1 MDDFLLV
8 NANWWDGS
16 PQRKYNAFR
25 MDQDGSGW
33 GVKRVAPFG
42 YVSKRGNTGIP
53 HVDQPAAVLPK
64 CPHNT
69 AHGYGSTRA
78 IDPSK
83 NGCKVGQLSVDV
95 PCNDR
100 PMVTVMKDTGW
111 TSARPVDSPAEM
123 VMTSDPALWVKF
135 MKYCW
140 LWHVM
145 AYFKLPQVSEFII
158 GYDISGT
165 FGKSSGLLLTISK
178 WVKDVNALQKRSMKM
193 WSVSFSISIDAPF
206 NLFQWI

>member
-1 MDDFLLV
+1 MIFYLSMPT
-8 NANWWDGS
+8 DGMVH
-16 PQRKYNAFR
+16 PW
-25 MDQDGSGW
+25 W
-33 GVKRVAPFG
+33 GVPGGTFWVCLEKGSDRNTAPG
-42 YVSKRGNTGIP
+42 
-53 HVDQPAAVLPK
+53 PAAVLPK

-83 NGCKVGQLSVDV
+83 NGCKVGQLFVS
-95 PCNDR
+95 PA
-100 PMVTVMKDTGW
+100 TTGQW
-111 TSARPVDSPAEM
+111 WLLWRILAERLPGQFDSPAEM

-206 NLFQWI
+206 NLFQLI